1 MLLKTPPS
9 YQTQSNSIRFTMHPI
24 LGKKQSPNG
33 QGHQTPFKLGS
44 AFQALLACV
53 PIMVCAV
60 IASVLPCAAAAGGTS
75 ININPVTGD
84 DSLCGVAPDKNIPCK
99 TIARAVELNVATVF
113 IMSAG
118 TYNEPPIRIINVAS
132 LAIVGVPGATVFDC
146 SSGPGEAFYIA
157 NSTVAITGVTFQDC
171 RNPSSHGGAVSA
183 IGSSIVVSECSFTR
197 CMAASGGAISVTG
210 PDKGL
215 FLSIQNSTF
224 SENSAWGMA
233 ADCPSNPTQQPCST
247 WGGAIAAFEMF
258 NVAISG
264 CDFSNN
270 RASAR
275 VPEPLDVD
283 ITSSVA
289 GGGCVSILFGGN
301 ATGSRVRIRDN
312 TFIACFVDVYSKI
325 VREEGSTISKIF
337 RGNGANELHTPRRTM
352 FAL

>member
-1 MLLKTPPS
+1 MPPS
-9 YQTQSNSIRFTMHPI
+9 YQTQSNSITKHPI

-33 QGHQTPFKLGS
+33 QGRQTPFKLGS
-44 AFQALLACV
+44 AFQALLGCV

-60 IASVLPCAAAAGGTS
+60 IACVLPCAAAAGGIS

-84 DSLCGVAPDKNIPCK
+84 DSLCGVAPDKNISCK
-99 TIARAVELNVATVF
+99 TVARAVDLNVATVF

-146 SSGPGEAFYIA
+146 SSWLGEAFNIV

-183 IGSSIVVSECSFTR
+183 IGSSIVVSQCSFTR

-224 SENSAWGMA
+224 TDNAALGMA

-258 NVAISG
+258 SVAISG
-264 CDFSNN
+264 CDFSDNLGI
-270 RASAR
+270 AY
-275 VPEPLDVD
+275 VPEYA
-283 ITSSVA
+283 TSSVA
-289 GGGCVSILFGGN
+289 GGGCVSILFRRN
-301 ATGSRVRIRDN
+301 ATGSRVRISDN
-312 TFIACFVDVYSKI
+312 QFVKCRVLVYKN
-325 VREEGSTISKIF
+325 IF
-337 RGNGANELHTPRRTM
+337 RGNGAYASQLYMRDVTM
-352 FAL
+352 HV